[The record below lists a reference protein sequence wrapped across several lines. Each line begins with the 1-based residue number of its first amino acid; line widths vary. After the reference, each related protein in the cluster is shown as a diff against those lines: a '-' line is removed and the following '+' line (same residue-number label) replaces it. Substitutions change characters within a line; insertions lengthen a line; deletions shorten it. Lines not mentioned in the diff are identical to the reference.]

1 MYARLGNQT
10 KQNAKL
16 QENYKETIQKNLRS
30 QLQHQ
35 NTLTIYAAASEH
47 CNNLCC
53 SKRENNE
60 NSKTIT
66 FSSTGRYVVM

>member
-35 NTLTIYAAASEH
+35 NTVTIYAAAKERTMKIQRQSLLAVLE
-47 CNNLCC
+47 
-53 SKRENNE
+53 
-60 NSKTIT
+60 
-66 FSSTGRYVVM
+66 GM